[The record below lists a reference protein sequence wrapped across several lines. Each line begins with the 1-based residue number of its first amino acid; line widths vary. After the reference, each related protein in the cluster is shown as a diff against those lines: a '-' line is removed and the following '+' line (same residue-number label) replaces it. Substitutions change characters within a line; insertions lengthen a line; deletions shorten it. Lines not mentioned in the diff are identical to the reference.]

1 MGRRR
6 KKDRHLPPRV
16 YPRRGKLYYVEPG
29 SEKWIPLPEGLR
41 TWAKLVEA
49 SEPATTLS
57 ILWAKYDLEVLSKK
71 AKKTQQNR
79 RQEWSALE
87 PVFGPMRPEDVE
99 PHHVWKYFRERG
111 EGEGARHEVRCLSAL
126 MTYARQVGAIKHEN
140 PCFGLQLPSGGPRDR
155 YVTDKEFLAVRDLAV
170 KVMKWPMV
178 AHAMNLSLLCGM
190 SQIDVLTLTPRQLI
204 EEGILFDRQKT
215 GQAQL
220 VEWNNQDGT
229 PNEDL
234 IAEIEAIFAE
244 EPHVSRKA
252 SKVVALHAKPL
263 PLICRRNGKPFTSS
277 GFQTLW
283 QRLMV
288 LAVEGEKNPDG
299 TWQVEPVIKE
309 RFTYHDIRAKSL
321 SDAKSLAE
329 AQARGG
335 HADSRITQRVYR
347 RLPKRAPALDVVG
360 TQLHFGGR
368 SK

>member
-6 KKDRHLPPRV
+6 KRDKHLPLRV
-16 YPRRGKLYYVEPG
+16 YERRGKLYYVEPG
-29 SEKWIPLPEGLR
+29 SGDWIPLPEGLR

-57 ILWAKYDLEVLSKK
+57 ILWAKYELEVLEKK
-71 AKKTQQNR
+71 AKKTQRNR

-87 PVFGPMRPEDVE
+87 PTFGAVRPEDVE
-99 PHHVWKYFRERG
+99 PHHVWRYFRERG

-126 MTYARQVGAIKHEN
+126 MTYARQVGAIKHPN
-140 PCFGLQLPSGGPRDR
+140 PCFGLQLPSGGARER
-155 YVTDKEFLAVRDLAV
+155 YITDEEFVAVRELAD
-170 KVMKWPMV
+170 PMV

-190 SQIDVLTLTPRQLI
+190 SQIDVLTLEPRQLI
-204 EEGILFDRQKT
+204 EPGILFDRQKT

-220 VEWNNQDGT
+220 VEWTD
-229 PNEDL
+229 EL
-234 IAEIEAIFAE
+234 RAEIEAIFAE
-244 EPHVSRKA
+244 QPHVSRKA
-252 SKVVALHAKPL
+252 SKIVELHAKPL

-283 QRLMV
+283 QRLIV
-288 LAVEGEKNPDG
+288 KAAEGVKNPDG
-299 TWQVEPVIKE
+299 SWQQAPVITS

-321 SDAKSLAE
+321 SDAKSLEE

-347 RLPKRAPALDVVG
+347 RLPKRAPALDVIG
-360 TQLHFGGR
+360 TQLQFGRG
-368 SK
+368 KK